1 MAFATID
8 VTKGITGTI
17 STANLPTIPVTKGG
31 TGLTS
36 GTTDQFLK
44 FTGTTTV
51 ASSAVSAGITEYD
64 QWRIT
69 GNTQLVG
76 NATTILTSNFE
87 RNDTDFV
94 KVGTGMS
101 ESSGIFTFATTGI
114 YQIIF
119 DAFYRADGGAR
130 PMIGAVIAT
139 TTDNGTYSSRAFS
152 YTSGYTGDAYAS
164 ATAILAFDVTNTTT
178 HKVQFR
184 ARHGDTTLIQGST
197 YNNYTCFTFTRI
209 GDT

>member
-1 MAFATID
+1 MPF
-8 VTKGITGTI
+8 TKL
-17 STANLPTIPVTKGG
+17 LPTSIDLAQDFT
-31 TGLTS
+31 
-36 GTTDQFLK
+36 
-44 FTGTTTV
+44 FTGTL
-51 ASSAVSAGITEYD
+51 AGAGGGITEYD

-69 GNTQLVG
+69 GTTQLVG

-87 RNDTDFV
+87 RNDTYFA
-94 KVGTGMS
+94 KIGTGMS
-101 ESSGIFTFATTGI
+101 ESSGIFTFPSTGV
-114 YQIIF
+114 YQIIY
-119 DAFYRADGGAR
+119 DAFFRADGGAR

-152 YTSGYTGDAYAS
+152 YTSGYTNEAYAS

-184 ARHGDTTLIQGST
+184 ARHGDTTNIQGST
-197 YNNYTCFTFTRI
+197 NNNYTAMTFTRI